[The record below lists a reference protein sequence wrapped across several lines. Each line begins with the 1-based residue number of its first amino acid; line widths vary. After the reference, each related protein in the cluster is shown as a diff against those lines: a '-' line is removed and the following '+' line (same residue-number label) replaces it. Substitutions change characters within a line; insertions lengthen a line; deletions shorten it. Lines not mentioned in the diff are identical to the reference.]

1 MLYDR
6 ETIYDEVG
14 RGKKTSWR
22 HCGMTST
29 KEKPKRVRS
38 YRFSLSG
45 ISPDKKRL
53 SEGLPERGD
62 ADGQHD

>member
-1 MLYDR
+1 MMRL
-6 ETIYDEVG
+6 EGG
-14 RGKKTSWR
+14 RRRAG
-22 HCGMTST
+22 GIVEMTST